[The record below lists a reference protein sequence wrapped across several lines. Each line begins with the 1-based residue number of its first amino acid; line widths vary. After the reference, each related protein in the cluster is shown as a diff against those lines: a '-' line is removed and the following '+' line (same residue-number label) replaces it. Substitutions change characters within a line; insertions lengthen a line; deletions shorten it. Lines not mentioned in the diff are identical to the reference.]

1 MKTNQ
6 KVPPWFRGG
15 GHHITVMWTKKALPI
30 FDPAHLKIT
39 EIFFSFPKYLS
50 GTKKNNKHVKKVGH
64 TSEFLF
70 GIYWWTWKTTIKNC
84 WCGPIKNKIILI
96 ITILHLKKNTW
107 RYHYFAPVY
116 QKSPWFMIYSL
127 WQTEIGNFRSIFALL
142 LPYKPKIS
150 KLWKH
155 GKNCWRSSS
164 YSCVQKFTIIWCTV
178 LEIRSETEFFVIL
191 GHFLPFYPSNDPENQ
206 NFEKMKR
213 ISGNTIHLHM
223 CSINEDHMMYDSW
236 NIRYKRHNFLSF
248 WTIFCAFTI
257 LTTWKIKILKN

>member
-1 MKTNQ
+1 MDFPLKMKTNQ

-15 GHHITVMWTKKALPI
+15 GHHITVMWTKKTLPI

-155 GKNCWRSSS
+155 GKNCWRYHHLTHVYKNSQS
-164 YSCVQKFTIIWCTV
+164 YDE
-178 LEIRSETEFFVIL
+178 L
-191 GHFLPFYPSNDPENQ
+191 FL
-206 NFEKMKR
+206 
-213 ISGNTIHLHM
+213 
-223 CSINEDHMMYDSW
+223 
-236 NIRYKRHNFLSF
+236 RYGVRQNFLSF
-248 WTIFCAFTI
+248 WAIFCHFTPLMI
-257 LTTWKIKILKN
+257 PKIKILKKWKEFLEILSIYTCVP